1 MSLLTSIPTINRI
14 ITITILTTRFL
25 KNGSFVLQNSV
36 KGGNKSDATKSK
48 IKHDKNDLL
57 AKAPRANN
65 TIKIEKPV
73 VHLGKIYFNVVKF
86 SVKDE
91 QIQVLYHG

>member
-1 MSLLTSIPTINRI
+1 MLVFSGCKITAKPSI
-14 ITITILTTRFL
+14 
-25 KNGSFVLQNSV
+25 VCYQ
-36 KGGNKSDATKSK
+36 
-48 IKHDKNDLL
+48 
-57 AKAPRANN
+57 
-65 TIKIEKPV
+65 KPV

>member
-1 MSLLTSIPTINRI
+1 M
-14 ITITILTTRFL
+14 
-25 KNGSFVLQNSV
+25 
-36 KGGNKSDATKSK
+36 SK
-48 IKHDKNDLL
+48 IKIIIVK
-57 AKAPRANN
+57 
-65 TIKIEKPV
+65 IKIIIVKIKILFARLNLILPV